1 MLRVTGINKTS
12 RTPLD
17 KRGLYFEIES
27 RWNLII
33 KSPFYKRGFEM
44 DIKNI
49 SGKGYTCQ
57 TVCPKI
63 AVFCIKNGQ
72 IHTSGFTLANC
83 DYIEYPK
90 NSQN

>member
-1 MLRVTGINKTS
+1 
-12 RTPLD
+12 
-17 KRGLYFEIES
+17 
-27 RWNLII
+27 
-33 KSPFYKRGFEM
+33 M

-83 DYIEYPK
+83 DYNRISKEFSK
-90 NSQN
+90 LIFTELLGGICNFET